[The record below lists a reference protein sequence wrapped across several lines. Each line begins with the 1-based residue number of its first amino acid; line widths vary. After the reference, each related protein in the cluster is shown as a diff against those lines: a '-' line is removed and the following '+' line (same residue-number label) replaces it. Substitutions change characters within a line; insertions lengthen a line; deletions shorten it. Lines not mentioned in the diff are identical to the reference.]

1 MSKNKFGNDEL
12 KNDLKLT
19 KKNGAQKGLESV
31 LEQHRLKIIKIK
43 TSLKAGPEGNG
54 GSKG

>member
-12 KNDLKLT
+12 KNKLKFA
-19 KKNGAQKGLESV
+19 KKDGEQKELKSV

-43 TSLKAGPEGNG
+43 TSLKAGPEGNADTG
-54 GSKG
+54 I